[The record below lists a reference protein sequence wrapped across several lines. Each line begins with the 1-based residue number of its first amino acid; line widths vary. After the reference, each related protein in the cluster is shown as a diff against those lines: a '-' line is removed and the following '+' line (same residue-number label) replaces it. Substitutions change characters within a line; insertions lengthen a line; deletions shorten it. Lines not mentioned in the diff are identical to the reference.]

1 MTEGDRTTDWPPHT
15 DEVRAWQQRVAQG
28 PRADRR
34 LREITV
40 SLPPLIRD
48 LHYPADRALAAGANA
63 SAGDLSNLDLVHG
76 RTLRSLNH
84 LLLRTESVASSKI
97 ENLEADLTDY
107 GRALLGVRANAT
119 GVAVASATRALGRMI
134 DDADATRTIRAEPI
148 LKAHEELFRRNPD
161 EQHRA
166 GKFRQVQNWI
176 GGSDYAP
183 TNPLYVPPPPGT
195 VADYLDDL
203 FAYANRTDV
212 PVVIQA
218 AIVHAQFE
226 SIHPFVDGNGR
237 LGRALI
243 HAVFRRRRITR
254 HLTAPIASALV
265 AHRQRYFDALEDYR
279 NGHAATIIAML
290 AAATNVATSEA
301 WQTADT
307 LVTIREHWHET
318 VAGTAPGSTLYRL
331 LDTLTEHPF
340 VNVALVTEL
349 FGVDETTAR
358 AGIERLEGAGVL
370 VRLSRTRV
378 SPAWIARD
386 VLDEIK
392 DLDVRIRRVS
402 EEGTSPPR
410 RTGTGLQPDEVD
422 QSIA

>member
-1 MTEGDRTTDWPPHT
+1 VTEADPTSELPRDWPPHT
-15 DEVRAWQQRVAQG
+15 DEVRPWQQRVAQG

-34 LREITV
+34 LREVTV
-40 SLPPLIRD
+40 TLPPLIRD
-48 LHYPADRALAAGANA
+48 LHYEADRSLAASVNA

-84 LLLRTESVASSKI
+84 MLLRTESVASSKI

-134 DDADATRTIRAEPI
+134 DDADTTRKIRADPI
-148 LKAHEELFRRNPD
+148 LMAHEELFRRNPD

-166 GKFRQVQNWI
+166 GKFRAVQNWI
-176 GGSDYAP
+176 GGSDYSP
-183 TNPLYVPPPPGT
+183 INPLYVPPPPET
-195 VADYLDDL
+195 VVAYLDDL
-203 FAYANRTDV
+203 FAFANRTDV
-212 PVVIQA
+212 PAVVQA

-237 LGRALI
+237 IGRALI
-243 HAVFRRRRITR
+243 HAVLRRRRITR

-279 NGHAATIIAML
+279 NGHAGTIIAML
-290 AAATNVATSEA
+290 AAATHLATSEA

-307 LVTIREHWHET
+307 LVSIRQGWHDT
-318 VAGTAPGSTLYRL
+318 VTGTAPGSTLYRL
-331 LDTLTEHPF
+331 LDTLTEQPF
-340 VNVALVTEL
+340 LNVALVTDL
-349 FGVDETTAR
+349 FGIEETTAR
-358 AGIERLEGAGVL
+358 AGIDRLEDAGVL
-370 VRLSRTRV
+370 ARLPRTRL
-378 SPAWIARD
+378 SPAWIARA

-392 DLDVRIRRVS
+392 DLDIRIHQVS
-402 EEGTSPPR
+402 
-410 RTGTGLQPDEVD
+410 GLSADPVD
-422 QSIA
+422 A

>member
-1 MTEGDRTTDWPPHT
+1 MTEADPTSALPRDWPPHT
-15 DEVRAWQQRVAQG
+15 DEVRPWQQRVAQG

-34 LREITV
+34 LREVTV
-40 SLPPLIRD
+40 TLPPLIRD
-48 LHYPADRALAAGANA
+48 LSYTADRALAASVNA

-84 LLLRTESVASSKI
+84 MLLRTESVSSSKI

-134 DDADATRTIRAEPI
+134 DDADTTRKIRTEPI

-166 GKFRQVQNWI
+166 GKFREVQNWI

-183 TNPLYVPPPPGT
+183 INPLYVPPPPGT
-195 VADYLDDL
+195 VAEYLDDL
-203 FAYANRTDV
+203 FAFANRTDV
-212 PVVIQA
+212 PAVVQA

-237 LGRALI
+237 IGRALI
-243 HAVFRRRRITR
+243 HAVLRRRRITR
-254 HLTAPIASALV
+254 HLTAPIATVLV

-290 AAATNVATSEA
+290 AAATHIATSEA
-301 WQTADT
+301 WQTADN
-307 LVTIREHWHET
+307 LVTIRQGWHDT
-318 VAGTAPGSTLYRL
+318 VPGTVPGSTLYRL
-331 LDTLTEHPF
+331 LDILTEHPF
-340 VNVALVTEL
+340 LNVALVTDL
-349 FGVDETTAR
+349 FGIDEPAAR
-358 AGIERLEGAGVL
+358 AAVDRLEDAGVL
-370 VRLSRTRV
+370 ARLPRTRL
-378 SPAWIARD
+378 SPAWIARA

-392 DLDVRIRRVS
+392 DLDVRIHRVS
-402 EEGTSPPR
+402 SLSSDPVR
-410 RTGTGLQPDEVD
+410 
-422 QSIA
+422 A